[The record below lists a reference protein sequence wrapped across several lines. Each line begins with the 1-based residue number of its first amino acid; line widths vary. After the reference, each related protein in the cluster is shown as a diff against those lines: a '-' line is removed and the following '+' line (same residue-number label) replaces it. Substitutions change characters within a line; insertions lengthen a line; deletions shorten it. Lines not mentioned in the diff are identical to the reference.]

1 MTIAFGQQ
9 SALRDLEAIAREGD
23 VLEIINLT
31 EPEKEDGFL
40 LVELSLSFEGV
51 PRSSDGIPLRQRE
64 RFYVVLLSD
73 YPFSHPH
80 VFVPHERWAGWPHV
94 QWKKHLCLYLAP
106 DTEWSPSD
114 GMFGFIER
122 LYLWVK
128 RAAVNQLDQTGAP
141 LHPPVAYLSGSSGPL
156 IVPYVNTPAV
166 KNAPWLGFGH
176 IRHRSDD
183 RIDVV
188 GWCGLDETPTSE
200 AVAAGILLPQAASFE
215 FPKQVRDLLNML
227 EGQGVSRSA
236 LIRTLGGAAD
246 INGKDTP
253 LLVLIG
259 TPTRGIRE
267 SGEYSQH
274 LMAWLLEPVIANGLR
289 LALEQFSPHERLQE
303 IGLECERIVLGWSE
317 KAEVNWC
324 QVREARPEVTIR
336 RDEESP
342 LGWFRNKSVVVWGCG
357 AIGGH
362 VAEALAR
369 AGVSRLA
376 LWDKST
382 VTPGVL
388 VRQPFDD
395 SDIGKNKAVATR
407 DRLLRMDPRL
417 AIEATEGDLLRIPI
431 DQAGWSDGVDI
442 VINATASWPVA
453 QYLETARQLDR
464 TRNPVIA
471 AMALGH
477 RAQRAL
483 LYIVR
488 GEYTGATA
496 NLARKTKIEALRK
509 GRLWPFVQDF
519 WPKEPPASFQPE
531 PGCSEP
537 TFIGS
542 QAEVMGLVGSMLS
555 KLATELASSDPSPAS
570 SHLLTSAGVDA
581 GDGERREQDF
591 FFDSDI
597 DLTESV
603 DGYSVRM
610 APQALADL
618 RAWIRRSE
626 RLNGR
631 LVETGGHLFGERNDA
646 ARVIWVSE
654 VSGPPPDSKASPSGF
669 VCGFEGVAESSEERS
684 RFSRNSL
691 KFIGM
696 WHTHPNGSPKPSET
710 DYRAMHDIVNDHSL
724 SCPRS
729 LLLVIG
735 TSLQPDSFQAAGML
749 FSRGRVPPC
758 GELIDH
764 AEPKT
769 VALPK
774 KSGRPRD
781 VGLAL
786 SGGGARAIAFHLGC
800 MRALHD
806 RSILDRVDVISSVSG
821 GSVLAAMY
829 AYTTDDFNQ
838 FDERVQEV
846 LRKGIQGKIVRHL
859 VLSPRMLQ
867 ILGTWLVAGT
877 LALGTSLIRFV
888 ALLFLG
894 LARLGQSAPA
904 TLIRRMQAPLR
915 RWVSRVH
922 GLEAA
927 LFHNVIGGA
936 NMSSPRRDGVNVVI
950 NATELRTGSAFRF
963 GSRESGTWR
972 FGRIPD
978 NNVSVAHAVA
988 ASAAYPMAL
997 PAFDE
1002 IMKLEKGGTTFQKR
1016 VLLTD
1021 GGIYDNLGTS
1031 CFESGRSAEYS
1042 YNVYNPKYIV
1052 SCDAGRGLFDDEP
1065 ITYWWPSRVIRAAE
1079 SVFRKAQDRVR
1090 SQLFESEAT
1099 GAIEGFI
1106 LSYLGTADNRLP
1118 APPPDL
1124 IRRDE
1129 VSAYPTDFAPM
1140 RQDDIYR
1147 LTLRGEQV
1155 TRLLITRYLPEL

>member
-23 VLEIINLT
+23 ALEIINVA
-31 EPEKEDGFL
+31 EPKEEDGFL

-64 RFYVVLLSD
+64 RFCVLLLFD
-73 YPFSHPH
+73 YPFRHPH
-80 VFVPHERWAGWPHV
+80 VFVPHQRWAHWPHV
-94 QWKKHLCLYLAP
+94 QWTKHLCLYQAP
-106 DTEWSPSD
+106 DTEWNPSD

-128 RAAVNQLDQTGAP
+128 RAAVNQLDAIGAP
-141 LHPPVAYLSGSSGPL
+141 LHPPVAYVENSSTPL
-156 IVPYVNTPAV
+156 VVPYADTPAV
-166 KNAPWLGFGH
+166 NDEPWIGFGCV
-176 IRHRSDD
+176 RDRSED
-183 RIDVV
+183 RIDVT
-188 GWCGLDETPTSE
+188 GWCSLDETPPGGL
-200 AVAAGILLPQAASFE
+200 VAAAILLPKTASFE
-215 FPKQVRDLLNML
+215 FPSKVRDLLAML
-227 EGQGVSRSA
+227 EAQDVSQSA
-236 LIRTLGGAAD
+236 LIAALGRAAT
-246 INGKDTP
+246 INGKDTR

-259 TPTRGIRE
+259 TPARGVRG
-267 SGEYSQH
+267 SGEYQQN
-274 LMAWLLEPVIANGLR
+274 LVAWLLEPTIANGLR
-289 LALEQFSPHERLQE
+289 LALKQFSPAGELRE
-303 IGLECERIVLGWSE
+303 IGRECERLVLEWSE
-317 KAEVNWC
+317 VAEVYWC
-324 QVREARPEVTIR
+324 RLREARPEVTVR

-369 AGVSRLA
+369 AGVSKLS
-376 LWDKST
+376 LWDKGT

-407 DRLLRMDPRL
+407 DRLLRMDPGL
-417 AIEATEGDLLRIPI
+417 AVEATAGDLLGIPI
-431 DQAGWSDGVDI
+431 DQAGWSDDVDM
-442 VINATASWPVA
+442 VINATASWPLA
-453 QYLETARQLDR
+453 QYLEGSRQLNR
-464 TRNPVIA
+464 GQKTVVA
-471 AMALGH
+471 TMVLGL

-488 GEYTGATA
+488 GDYSGASA
-496 NLARKTKIEALRK
+496 DLARKTKIEALRK
-509 GRLWPFVQDF
+509 GRLSRFVQDF
-519 WPKEPPASFQPE
+519 WPKEPQASFQPE

-542 QAEVMGLVGSMLS
+542 QAEVMGLVGSMLG
-555 KLATELASSDPSPAS
+555 KLATEMASGDPTPAS
-570 SHLLTSAGVDA
+570 SHLLTAAGVDA

-591 FFDSDI
+591 YFDCDI
-597 DLTESV
+597 TLRESV

-610 APQALADL
+610 APQAFADL

-669 VCGFEGVAESSEERS
+669 VCGFEGVVESSKESS

-696 WHTHPNGSPKPSET
+696 WHTHPNGSPRPSET
-710 DYRAMHDIVNDHSL
+710 DYRAMRDIVNDPSL

-729 LLLVIG
+729 LLLVVG
-735 TSLQPDSFQAAGML
+735 TSHQRDSFQAAGLL

-758 GELIDH
+758 RELIDQ
-764 AEPKT
+764 AEPMT

-774 KSGRPRD
+774 NSGHPRD

-786 SGGGARAIAFHLGC
+786 SGGGARAMAFQLGC

-806 RSILDRVDVISSVSG
+806 RSILDRVDVISGVSG

-829 AYTTDDFNQ
+829 AYTTDDFEQ
-838 FDERVQEV
+838 FQKKVQEV
-846 LRKGIQGKIVRHL
+846 LRQGIRGKIVRRL
-859 VLSPRMLQ
+859 LLSPRVLQ

-877 LALGTSLIRFV
+877 LATGTSLIRLV
-888 ALLFLG
+888 ALFFLG
-894 LARLGQSAPA
+894 LARLGESAPA

-922 GLEAA
+922 GLEDA
-927 LFHNVIGGA
+927 LLHDVIG
-936 NMSSPRRDGVNVVI
+936 NVSMSSPRRDGVHVVI

-972 FGRIPD
+972 FGRVPD

-988 ASAAYPMAL
+988 ASAAYPIAL

-1002 IMKLEKGGTTFQKR
+1002 VMELEKYGKTVQKR
-1016 VLLTD
+1016 ILLAD

-1031 CFESGRSAEYS
+1031 CFEPGRSAEFS
-1042 YNVYNPKYIV
+1042 YNVYNPRYII

-1065 ITYWWPSRVIRAAE
+1065 ITYWWPSRVIRATE

-1129 VSAYPTDFAPM
+1129 VAAYPTNFAPM
-1140 RQDDIYR
+1140 RQKDIDR
-1147 LTLRGEQV
+1147 LTLRGEQL
-1155 TRLLITRYLPEL
+1155 TRLLITRYLPQL

>member
-1 MTIAFGQQ
+1 M
-9 SALRDLEAIAREGD
+9 
-23 VLEIINLT
+23 
-31 EPEKEDGFL
+31 
-40 LVELSLSFEGV
+40 
-51 PRSSDGIPLRQRE
+51 
-64 RFYVVLLSD
+64 
-73 YPFSHPH
+73 
-80 VFVPHERWAGWPHV
+80 
-94 QWKKHLCLYLAP
+94 
-106 DTEWSPSD
+106 
-114 GMFGFIER
+114 
-122 LYLWVK
+122 
-128 RAAVNQLDQTGAP
+128 
-141 LHPPVAYLSGSSGPL
+141 HPPVAYVSSSSGPL
-156 IVPYVNTPAV
+156 VVPYVNTPAV
-166 KNAPWLGFGH
+166 KDDAWLGFGH

-188 GWCGLDETPTSE
+188 GWCGLDETPTIE

-227 EGQGVSRSA
+227 EGQGVTRSG
-236 LIRTLGGAAD
+236 LIRTLGGAAA

-267 SGEYSQH
+267 SGEYPQH
-274 LMAWLLEPVIANGLR
+274 LVAWLLEPVIANGLR

-303 IGLECERIVLGWSE
+303 IGLECERIVLEWSE

-362 VAEALAR
+362 AAEALAR
-369 AGVSRLA
+369 AGVSKLT

-407 DRLLRMDPRL
+407 DRLLRMDPGL
-417 AIEATEGDLLRIPI
+417 AVEAREGDLLRIPI
-431 DQAGWSDGVDI
+431 DQAGWSDDVDI

-453 QYLETARQLDR
+453 QYLEASQRLDR
-464 TRNPVIA
+464 AQNPVIA

-477 RAQRAL
+477 RAHRAL

-488 GEYTGATA
+488 GDYSGATA
-496 NLARKTKIEALRK
+496 DLARKTKIEALRK
-509 GRLWPFVQDF
+509 GRLWRFVQDF

-555 KLATELASSDPSPAS
+555 KLATETASSHPRPAS
-570 SHLLTSAGVDA
+570 SHLLTGAGVDA

-591 FFDSDI
+591 FFDRDI
-597 DLTESV
+597 DLKESV

-610 APQALADL
+610 APQALAEL

-646 ARVIWVSE
+646 ARVMWVSE

-669 VCGFEGVAESSEERS
+669 VCGFEGVVESSEERS
-684 RFSRNSL
+684 RISRNSL

-710 DYRAMHDIVNDHSL
+710 DYRAMRDIVSDPSL

-729 LLLVIG
+729 LLLIVG
-735 TSLQPDSFQAAGML
+735 ASLHRDSFQTAGLL
-749 FSRGRVPPC
+749 FSRGRVPSY
-758 GELIDH
+758 GELIDQS
-764 AEPKT
+764 EPT
-769 VALPK
+769 TIALPR
-774 KSGRPRD
+774 KSERPRD

-806 RSILDRVDVISSVSG
+806 RSVLDRVDVVSGVSG

-829 AYTTDDFNQ
+829 AYTTDDFDQ

-846 LRKGIQGKIVRHL
+846 LRKGIRGKIVKRL
-859 VLSPRMLQ
+859 LLSPRILQ
-867 ILGTWLVAGT
+867 ILGTWLVAGI
-877 LALGTSLIRFV
+877 LAAGTNLIRIV
-888 ALLFLG
+888 ALSLLG

-904 TLIRRMQAPLR
+904 TLIRRMHAPLR

-922 GLEAA
+922 GLEDA
-927 LFHNVIGGA
+927 LFHDVIGDVS
-936 NMSSPRRDGVNVVI
+936 MSSPRRDGVHVVI

-978 NNVSVAHAVA
+978 NNVAVAHAVA
-988 ASAAYPMAL
+988 ASAAYPIAL

-1002 IMKLEKGGTTFQKR
+1002 TIGLEKDGKTVRKR
-1016 VLLTD
+1016 ILLAD

-1031 CFESGRSAEYS
+1031 CFEPGRSAEFS
-1042 YNVYNPKYIV
+1042 YNVYNPRYII

-1065 ITYWWPSRVIRAAE
+1065 ITYWWPSRVIRATE

-1099 GAIEGFI
+1099 GAIEGFV

-1124 IRRDE
+1124 VRRDE
-1129 VSAYPTDFAPM
+1129 VASYPTNFSPM
-1140 RQDDIYR
+1140 RQEDLDR
-1147 LTLRGEQV
+1147 LTLRGEQL

>member
-9 SALRDLEAIAREGD
+9 SALRDLEAIAREGGA
-23 VLEIINLT
+23 LEIIDVA
-31 EPEKEDGFL
+31 EPKEEDGFL
-40 LVELSLSFEGV
+40 LVELSLSFSGV

-64 RFYVVLLSD
+64 RFCVLLPSD

-80 VFVPHERWAGWPHV
+80 VFVFHRRWAGWPHV
-94 QWKKHLCLYLAP
+94 QWTRHLCLYQAP
-106 DTEWSPSD
+106 ETEWNPSD

-141 LHPPVAYLSGSSGPL
+141 LHPPVAYIRNSSTPL
-156 IVPYVNTPAV
+156 VVPYANTPTV
-166 KNAPWLGFGH
+166 TDEPWIGFGCA
-176 IRHRSDD
+176 RDGSDD
-183 RIDVV
+183 RIDVT
-188 GWCGLDETPTSE
+188 GWCGLDEAP
-200 AVAAGILLPQAASFE
+200 AVGVVAATILLPETASFE
-215 FPKQVRDLLNML
+215 FPSKVSDLLAML
-227 EGQGVSRSA
+227 EAQGVSRSA
-236 LIRTLGGAAD
+236 LIKALGRSAT
-246 INGKDTP
+246 INGKDTR

-259 TPTRGIRE
+259 TPARGIRG
-267 SGEYSQH
+267 SGEYQQN
-274 LMAWLLEPVIANGLR
+274 LVAWLLEPTIANGLR
-289 LALEQFSPHERLQE
+289 LAFEQFSPAGELRE
-303 IGLECERIVLGWSE
+303 IGRECEHLVLEW
-317 KAEVNWC
+317 AEVAETNWC
-324 QVREARPEVTIR
+324 RVREARPEVTIR

-369 AGVSRLA
+369 AGVSKLT

-417 AIEATEGDLLRIPI
+417 AIEATGGDLLRIPI
-431 DQAGWSDGVDI
+431 DQASWRDGVDI
-442 VINATASWPVA
+442 VINATASWPFA
-453 QYLETARQLDR
+453 QYLEASRQLDR
-464 TRNPVIA
+464 AQKPVIA

-477 RAQRAL
+477 RAHRAL

-488 GEYTGATA
+488 GDYSGATA
-496 NLARKTKIEALRK
+496 DLARKTKIEALRK

-581 GDGERREQDF
+581 GDGERKDQDF

-610 APQALADL
+610 APQALAEL

-669 VCGFEGVAESSEERS
+669 MCGFEGVAESSEERS

-691 KFIGM
+691 KFVGM

-735 TSLQPDSFQAAGML
+735 TSLQSDSFQAAGML

-800 MRALHD
+800 MRALYD

-829 AYTTDDFNQ
+829 AYTTDDFDQ

-859 VLSPRMLQ
+859 ALSPRMLQ

-888 ALLFLG
+888 ALFFLG
-894 LARLGQSAPA
+894 LARLRQSAPA

-927 LFHNVIGGA
+927 LFHNIIGGA
-936 NMSSPRRDGVNVVI
+936 NMSSPRRNGVNVVI

-988 ASAAYPMAL
+988 ASAAYPIAL

-1002 IMKLEKGGTTFQKR
+1002 IMELERYGKTVQR
-1016 VLLTD
+1016 RILLAD

-1031 CFESGRSAEYS
+1031 CFEPRRSAEFS
-1042 YNVYNPKYIV
+1042 YNVYNPRHII

-1065 ITYWWPSRVIRAAE
+1065 ITYWWPSRVIRATE

-1129 VSAYPTDFAPM
+1129 VAAYPTNFAPM
-1140 RQDDIYR
+1140 RQEDIDR
-1147 LTLRGEQV
+1147 LTLRGEQL